1 MSDMINS
8 SLLTNK
14 AKYLNDRFFL
24 LLNEIVKIFP
34 DAKIKPTV
42 MSTYDKSKTNKQLYD
57 FSIDQMLKLQTEY
70 FMFNNLVTR
79 ETNDMLKKLIKLDSN
94 IRTTDNKNKEL
105 HDKLIDLKGSTY
117 SAEGLFDD
125 AQISR
130 NQILFG
136 NVVLFLAISAGGYI
150 GYKKIIQQSE

>member
-8 SLLTNK
+8 GLLTNK
-14 AKYLNDRFFL
+14 AKDLNDRFFL

-79 ETNDMLKKLIKLDSN
+79 ETNGMLKKVTKLDSD
-94 IRTTDNKNKEL
+94 IRASDNKNKEL
-105 HDKLIDLKGSTY
+105 QHELNDLKGSTY

-130 NQILFG
+130 NQLLFG

>member
-1 MSDMINS
+1 MNDMINS
-8 SLLTNK
+8 GLLTNK
-14 AKYLNDRFFL
+14 AKDLNDRFFL

-70 FMFNNLVTR
+70 FMFNNLVTK
-79 ETNDMLKKLIKLDSN
+79 ETNGMLKKVTKLDSD

-105 HDKLIDLKGSTY
+105 QHELND
-117 SAEGLFDD
+117 
-125 AQISR
+125 
-130 NQILFG
+130 
-136 NVVLFLAISAGGYI
+136 
-150 GYKKIIQQSE
+150 